1 MTNEGAHAMSNRIKT
16 PLQVL
21 DFIDRDGYNLIT
33 GDGNNIGVI
42 DDWDI
47 AWYIVHCVNS
57 HDALVEAL
65 DWCLSALSCDAELDN
80 EQGYINAKQALTNA
94 QEGE

>member
-1 MTNEGAHAMSNRIKT
+1 MSNRIKT

-65 DWCLSALSCDAELDN
+65 KDISCTFCCHCERVNGCNDDSRCDRYLR
-80 EQGYINAKQALTNA
+80 IKQALTNA